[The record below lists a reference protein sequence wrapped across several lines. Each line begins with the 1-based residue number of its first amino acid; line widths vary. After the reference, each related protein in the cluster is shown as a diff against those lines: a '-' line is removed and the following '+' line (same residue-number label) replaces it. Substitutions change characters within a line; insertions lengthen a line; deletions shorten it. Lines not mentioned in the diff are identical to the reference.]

1 MLEEIN
7 KSKDQSTLTSADQ
20 KITLENVA
28 VVNNFD
34 LLGSILE
41 EGPSKHFRM
50 SKSVKNLQK
59 KTQQLSLITNSKP
72 ISPSHSPKHPS
83 TARNVF
89 HTETDSKPPHEQYT
103 WTDRKERTFMSHRTD
118 AKSRLFDKVTSSNW
132 NDLGF
137 SPMIQAYITDEKS
150 KSERDVLLQ
159 RYLNG
164 DLLSAEEYRFIAS
177 TSVSLNQCVD
187 KKFLQKVVNYINPET
202 INALE
207 LEIAESILK
216 EYQKVRKEI
225 KNARQDHLKEENQ
238 NLINKVQQG
247 DTKMKQTVELQTK
260 RYEQTKIKTRI
271 VKFLDKVEEKKH
283 WKKFKN
289 EEPKLDSSYSSGP
302 VFTRQTTIRDQ
313 VKEEDDEETS
323 VKQQKKPETDPQTV
337 KAFNF
342 LKAFVRS
349 PTYSKSNDIK
359 LIKHFYHP
367 SSKLISPSDPHQK
380 DFLGVPTSFND
391 QKIKTVT
398 HEDPNDY
405 RLHIHSAAVLKDKP
419 NFRKYYSGGPA
430 DTDENIFQGNY
441 QFGDISHYKVS
452 EAQKRVVPQIQAA
465 WRGYKQRKAF
475 RRVLE
480 IARQREKY
488 YLDEYQNRYIRQ
500 DSDLKSQS
508 NNQNTKD
515 FVLMKSNTRVLTDQS
530 MAKNLQIN
538 TEEESALTRK
548 QSSVLL
554 DIEKKS
560 SSARHDDQYRSF
572 SQFEPT
578 SQKNYRISSAKQR
591 YFVSDAKKSN
601 RPFTAT

>member
-1 MLEEIN
+1 M
-7 KSKDQSTLTSADQ
+7 
-20 KITLENVA
+20 
-28 VVNNFD
+28 
-34 LLGSILE
+34 
-41 EGPSKHFRM
+41 
-50 SKSVKNLQK
+50 
-59 KTQQLSLITNSKP
+59 
-72 ISPSHSPKHPS
+72 
-83 TARNVF
+83 
-89 HTETDSKPPHEQYT
+89 
-103 WTDRKERTFMSHRTD
+103 
-118 AKSRLFDKVTSSNW
+118 
-132 NDLGF
+132 
-137 SPMIQAYITDEKS
+137 
-150 KSERDVLLQ
+150 
-159 RYLNG
+159 
-164 DLLSAEEYRFIAS
+164 
-177 TSVSLNQCVD
+177 
-187 KKFLQKVVNYINPET
+187 
-202 INALE
+202 E

-238 NLINKVQQG
+238 NLINKVRQG
-247 DTKMKQTVELQTK
+247 DLKMKQNVELQTK

-302 VFTRQTTIRDQ
+302 TITRQATIRDQ
-313 VKEEDDEETS
+313 VKEEDGDEEAS
-323 VKQQKKPETDPQTV
+323 VKQKKKPETDPSTV
-337 KAFNF
+337 RAFNF

-359 LIKHFYHP
+359 LIKHYYHP

-405 RLHIHSAAVLKDKP
+405 KLHIHSAAVLKDKP
-419 NFRKYYSGGPA
+419 NFRKFYSGGPA
-430 DTDENIFQGNY
+430 DADENIFQGNY

-452 EAQKRVVPQIQAA
+452 EAQKQVVPQIQAA

-480 IARQREKY
+480 IARQKEKY

-515 FVLMKSNTRVLTDQS
+515 FILMRSNTKVLTDNS
-530 MAKNLQIN
+530 MLKNLQIN
-538 TEEESALTRK
+538 TEEDNALIRK

-554 DIEKKS
+554 DIDKKS
-560 SSARHDDQYRSF
+560 SSVRHDDQYRSF
-572 SQFEPT
+572 SAFEPT
-578 SQKNYRISSAKQR
+578 TQKSHRILSAKPR
-591 YFVSDAKKSN
+591 YFVSDAKKQN
-601 RPFTAT
+601 RPLTST